1 MLWFTER
8 CRVRAKGKR
17 GKEKGEMIVKEII
30 KEEVLTLAEAK
41 EILGALTKGMKYAGG
56 GAEEGEEEVRYEQR
70 KALEHA
76 SKFAKLGVE
85 DTKALISDLME
96 LEKMN
101 NNIAVRIADLM
112 PRSKNEVRAIYA
124 KEQFTLSEDD
134 IEEIL
139 DRVARY
145 I

>member
-1 MLWFTER
+1 
-8 CRVRAKGKR
+8 
-17 GKEKGEMIVKEII
+17 MIVKEII
-30 KEEVLTLAEAK
+30 KEKVLTLAEAK

-56 GAEEGEEEVRYEQR
+56 GAEEGEEGEEEVRYEQR

-124 KEQFTLSEDD
+124 KEQFTLSEED

>member
-1 MLWFTER
+1 MIYRGMESKR
-8 CRVRAKGKR
+8 REGR

-41 EILGALTKGMKYAGG
+41 EILVTLTERMKE
-56 GAEEGEEEVRYEQR
+56 AEGREEEEVRYEQR

-76 SKFAKLGVE
+76 SKFAKLDVE
-85 DTKALISDLME
+85 GSKALISDLMK
-96 LEKMN
+96 LKKMN

-124 KEQFTLSEDD
+124 KEQFTLSEED

-139 DRVARY
+139 DCIARY

>member
-1 MLWFTER
+1 
-8 CRVRAKGKR
+8 
-17 GKEKGEMIVKEII
+17 MIVKEII

-41 EILGALTKGMKYAGG
+41 EILVTLTERMKE
-56 GAEEGEEEVRYEQR
+56 AEGREEEEEVRYEQR

-76 SKFAKLGVE
+76 SKFAKLDVE
-85 DTKALISDLME
+85 DSKALISDLMK
-96 LEKMN
+96 LKKMN

-124 KEQFTLSEDD
+124 KEQFTLSEED

-139 DRVARY
+139 DCIARY

>member
-1 MLWFTER
+1 MESKR
-8 CRVRAKGKR
+8 REGR

-41 EILGALTKGMKYAGG
+41 EILVTLTERMKE
-56 GAEEGEEEVRYEQR
+56 AEGREEEEEVRYEQR

-76 SKFAKLGVE
+76 SKFAKLDVE
-85 DTKALISDLME
+85 GSKALISDLMK
-96 LEKMN
+96 LKKMN
-101 NNIAVRIADLM
+101 DNIAVRIADLM

-124 KEQFTLSEDD
+124 KEQFTLSEED

-139 DRVARY
+139 DCIARY

>member
-1 MLWFTER
+1 
-8 CRVRAKGKR
+8 
-17 GKEKGEMIVKEII
+17 MIVKEII

-41 EILGALTKGMKYAGG
+41 EILVTLTERMKE
-56 GAEEGEEEVRYEQR
+56 AEGREEEEVRYEQR

-76 SKFAKLGVE
+76 SKFAKLDVE
-85 DTKALISDLME
+85 GSKALISDLMK
-96 LEKMN
+96 LKKMN

-124 KEQFTLSEDD
+124 KEQFTLSEED

-139 DRVARY
+139 DCIARY

>member
-1 MLWFTER
+1 MIYRGMESKR
-8 CRVRAKGKR
+8 REGR

-41 EILGALTKGMKYAGG
+41 EILVTLTERMKE
-56 GAEEGEEEVRYEQR
+56 AEGREEEEEVRYEQR

-76 SKFAKLGVE
+76 SKFAKLDVE
-85 DTKALISDLME
+85 GSKALISDLMK
-96 LEKMN
+96 LKKMN

-124 KEQFTLSEDD
+124 KEQFTLSEED

-139 DRVARY
+139 DCIARY

>member
-1 MLWFTER
+1 MESKR
-8 CRVRAKGKR
+8 REGR

-41 EILGALTKGMKYAGG
+41 EILVTLTERMKE
-56 GAEEGEEEVRYEQR
+56 AEGREGEEEEEVRYEQR

-85 DTKALISDLME
+85 DSKALISDL
-96 LEKMN
+96 LKLKKMN
-101 NNIAVRIADLM
+101 NTIAVRIADLM

-124 KEQFTLSEDD
+124 KEQFTLSEED

-139 DRVARY
+139 DCIARY

>member
-1 MLWFTER
+1 MESKR
-8 CRVRAKGKR
+8 REGR

-41 EILGALTKGMKYAGG
+41 EILVTLTERMKE
-56 GAEEGEEEVRYEQR
+56 AEGREEEEVRYEQR

-76 SKFAKLGVE
+76 SKFAKLDVE
-85 DTKALISDLME
+85 DSKALISDLMK

-101 NNIAVRIADLM
+101 DNIAVRIADLM

-124 KEQFTLSEDD
+124 KEQFTLSEED

-139 DRVARY
+139 DCIARY

>member
-1 MLWFTER
+1 MESKR
-8 CRVRAKGKR
+8 REGR

-41 EILGALTKGMKYAGG
+41 EILVTLTERMKE
-56 GAEEGEEEVRYEQR
+56 AEGREEEEVRYEQR

-76 SKFAKLGVE
+76 SKFAKLDVE
-85 DTKALISDLME
+85 DSKALISDLMK
-96 LEKMN
+96 LKKMN

-124 KEQFTLSEDD
+124 KEQFTLSEED

-139 DRVARY
+139 DCIARY

>member
-1 MLWFTER
+1 
-8 CRVRAKGKR
+8 
-17 GKEKGEMIVKEII
+17 MIVKEII

-41 EILGALTKGMKYAGG
+41 EILAALTKGMKYAGG
-56 GAEEGEEEVRYEQR
+56 GAEEGEEGEEEVRYEQR

-124 KEQFTLSEDD
+124 KEQFTLSEED

>member
-1 MLWFTER
+1 MESKR
-8 CRVRAKGKR
+8 REGR

-41 EILGALTKGMKYAGG
+41 EILVTLTERMKE
-56 GAEEGEEEVRYEQR
+56 AEGREEEEVRYEQR

-76 SKFAKLGVE
+76 SKFAKLDVE
-85 DTKALISDLME
+85 GSKALISDLMK
-96 LEKMN
+96 LKKMN

-124 KEQFTLSEDD
+124 KEQFTLSEED

-139 DRVARY
+139 DCIARY

>member
-1 MLWFTER
+1 
-8 CRVRAKGKR
+8 
-17 GKEKGEMIVKEII
+17 MIVKEII

-41 EILGALTKGMKYAGG
+41 EILGALTKGMKYAEG
-56 GAEEGEEEVRYEQR
+56 GAEEGEEGEEEVRYEQR

-124 KEQFTLSEDD
+124 KEQFTLSEED

>member
-1 MLWFTER
+1 MESKR
-8 CRVRAKGKR
+8 REGR

-41 EILGALTKGMKYAGG
+41 EILVTLTERMKE
-56 GAEEGEEEVRYEQR
+56 AEGREEEEEVRYEQR

-76 SKFAKLGVE
+76 SKFAKLDVE
-85 DTKALISDLME
+85 DSKALISDLMK
-96 LEKMN
+96 LKKMN
-101 NNIAVRIADLM
+101 NNIAVRITDLM

-124 KEQFTLSEDD
+124 KEQFTLSEED

-139 DRVARY
+139 DCIARY